1 MKSIVIFGAGKSAT
15 YLIEYLCKYCDENA
29 VALTVCD
36 AELEMAKSKI
46 RESTSARAVSV
57 DITNDEERHLLVQ
70 NADIAI
76 SMLPPHLHFLVAKDC
91 VAFSKHLLTASYVD
105 DNIKSL
111 QKEIEEKKLL
121 FLCEMG
127 LDPGIDH
134 MSAMKMIDRIK
145 ADGSAIHSFKSHCG
159 GLVAPENDD
168 NPWHYKITWNPG
180 NIVMAGS
187 AGAVYKNAG
196 QVVNIHYKEV
206 FNDCQEVS
214 VPGLFELAWYP
225 NRDSLSYIETYGLQ
239 QANTFIRTT
248 LRFPSFCRGWNKIVN
263 LGFTSK
269 DDFDQIKNC
278 KTYSEWF
285 DSKVNSSSGKA
296 FQDDNDNF
304 FDKEFSD
311 QIEYLGLR
319 SDEVIPQHFNC
330 SAAIIQQ
337 LLETRLAIHAH
348 EKDMIVMLHEI
359 GYSLNGKNK
368 MIASS
373 LVVKGEDQLHTA
385 MAKTVGLPL
394 GIAAKLI
401 VEGKINLTG
410 LHIPVLPEIY
420 MLVLEELEHHN
431 IKFHEEETNL

>member
-15 YLIEYLCKYCDENA
+15 SLIEYLCKYCDEHA
-29 VALTVCD
+29 AALTVCD
-36 AELEMAKSKI
+36 ADIEMAKSKI
-46 RESTSARAVSV
+46 RERKSARAVSV
-57 DITNDEERHLLVQ
+57 NITNGEERQLLIQ
-70 NADIAI
+70 KADIVI

-91 VAFSKHLLTASYVD
+91 VTYSKHLLTASYVD

-145 ADGSAIHSFKSHCG
+145 AGGGVIYSFKSHCG

-187 AGAVYKNAG
+187 SGAVYKDAG
-196 QVVNIHYKEV
+196 KIVNIHYEEIFK
-206 FNDCQEVS
+206 DCHEVS
-214 VPGLFELAWYP
+214 VPGLFELAWYA
-225 NRDSLSYIETYGLQ
+225 NRDSLSYVETYGLQ
-239 QANTFIRTT
+239 KAETFIRTT

-269 DDFDQIKNC
+269 DDFNEIKDC
-278 KTYSEWF
+278 KTYNEWF
-285 DSKVNSSSGKA
+285 DSKVNSSAGKS
-296 FQDDNDNF
+296 FQNKNDNI
-304 FDKEFSD
+304 FDAEFSE
-311 QIEYLGLR
+311 QIKYLGLR
-319 SDEVIPQHFNC
+319 KDDIIPQHLNY

-337 LLETRLAIHAH
+337 LLETRLAIHSH

-359 GYSLNGKNK
+359 GYSLDGESK
-368 MIASS
+368 MITSS

-410 LHIPVLPEIY
+410 LHIPVLAEVY
-420 MLVLEELEHHN
+420 MPVLEELEQHN
-431 IKFHEEETNL
+431 IKFYEQEVSL